1 MQCGNS
7 SLIYSFQELIAFWI
21 KVKLIN
27 YCDIIIIKRVL
38 VTGDDGHVWNHSC
51 AEVLEIGYEFF
62 VIESLSNGDRAVLEL
77 IRHITNSESRFINV
91 DFEVQMYQ
99 IK

>member
-1 MQCGNS
+1 
-7 SLIYSFQELIAFWI
+7 
-21 KVKLIN
+21 
-27 YCDIIIIKRVL
+27 
-38 VTGDDGHVWNHSC
+38 
-51 AEVLEIGYEFF
+51 